1 MVSSGFCGEGKRR
14 FGEKRNGEPMG
25 TLNVMQVTYSLD
37 LGGAE
42 IVLLNLVERMDRSRF
57 RPMVC
62 SFQRGGSLKPRF
74 EALGVPVFEVE
85 KKEGNDWRLYSK
97 LARLFWRERVDVVHT
112 HNSYMWLYAGPAGR
126 WAGARVAHTEH
137 SNIPK
142 EKWKLKWASKGLA
155 RITGRIIADSKI
167 VADFMI
173 HETGL
178 PEKKIQVIYNGVD
191 AGRFEKKHD
200 IAALRR
206 SLGLAEEDRVVGT
219 IARLVPVKNHAVLL
233 DAFDRIAQ
241 RIKNVRLLIVGDGE
255 LRGEMEEKARRLG
268 LQARVHFLG
277 AREDI
282 PDLLPV
288 MDLFVLSSESEGL
301 SIALLEAMAA
311 GLPVVATR
319 VGGTPE
325 LVIHGETGLLVRSGH
340 PLELA
345 DAITRLLS
353 QPALAA
359 QYGRAGRERVRRFF
373 NLKRMVSEYEGVY
386 ASVMG
391 ETHA

>member
-14 FGEKRNGEPMG
+14 FGEKRNGEAMG
-25 TLNVMQVTYSLD
+25 ALNVMQVTYSLD

-42 IVLLNLVERMDRSRF
+42 IFLLHLVEKMDRARF

-62 SFQRGGSLKPRF
+62 SFQSGGFLKPRF

-85 KKEGNDWRLYSK
+85 KKEGNDWRLYPK
-97 LARLFWRERVDVVHT
+97 LARLFRKERVDIVHT
-112 HNSYMWLYAGPAGR
+112 HNSYMWLYGAPVGR
-126 WAGARVAHTEH
+126 WAGARIVHTEH

-142 EKWKLKWASKGLA
+142 EKWKMKWASKGLA
-155 RITGRIIADSKI
+155 RITGKMIADSKN
-167 VADFMI
+167 VSDYMI

-178 PEKKIQVIYNGVD
+178 PSQKIRVIYNGID
-191 AGRFEKKHD
+191 LERFERKTD
-200 IAALRR
+200 VLAARR
-206 SLGLAEEDRVVGT
+206 RLGLAEKDRVIGIV
-219 IARLVPVKNHAVLL
+219 ARLAPVKNHALL
-233 DAFDRIAQ
+233 IDAFRVVVKQ
-241 RIKNVRLLIVGDGE
+241 TPHVKLLIVGDGE
-255 LRGEMEEKARRLG
+255 LRKDLEKQSERLG
-268 LQARVHFLG
+268 LGKQVEFLG

-282 PDLLPV
+282 PEILPL

-301 SIALLEAMAA
+301 SISLLEAMAA

-325 LVIHGETGLLVRSGH
+325 LVLHGETGLLVPSGR
-340 PLELA
+340 PLDLA
-345 DAITRLLS
+345 DTIIRLLA
-353 QPALAA
+353 QPALVA
-359 QYGRAGRERVRRFF
+359 QYGRAGRERARRFF